1 MVRPSKRKVN
11 TNIHNNVG
19 KFPPHPLPGSFSH
32 FSSGGELHDK
42 ENKGC
47 VKNPGKRV
55 VSLVSSCY
63 CFCFY
68 L

>member
-47 VKNPGKRV
+47 VKNPV
-55 VSLVSSCY
+55 VIVFAFICNHQNGQ
-63 CFCFY
+63 
-68 L
+68 